1 MRCFRCQ
8 QELPTDARSCP
19 VCAEV
24 AGSFVPPFRGLE
36 AVLAPIAR
44 IAARLCE
51 ARDAMILLVAEGR
64 LRLMAHEGPLPTPL
78 RLGET
83 AAQTTAKDAQSRA

>member
-24 AGSFVPPFRGLE
+24 AWSFVPRFRGLE

-44 IAARLCE
+44 IA
-51 ARDAMILLVAEGR
+51 EGR
-64 LRLMAHEGPLPTPL
+64 LRPMAHEGPLPTPL